1 MSKLINFTDPS
12 TVLVA
17 VGETNNGLNTLRII
31 QTNECNGVHGTLL
44 NSIESKTIKNEV
56 FLSFDNT
63 KSIDELIS
71 SLNYIKSVINGI
83 IPNDITSKKLYDIG
97 DDCKILIDAGKY
109 QTTQINKLAIKNLDD
124 TSFSTFEEIREYIKN
139 MQELNP
145 YNKLD
150 PEIESLI
157 IWLERRQIVYDK
169 LLNCTEGELIITRN
183 DNYYKTVNRY
193 LYKL

>member
-1 MSKLINFTDPS
+1 MSNLINFTDPS
-12 TVLVA
+12 TVLLV

-31 QTNECNGVHGTLL
+31 QTNECNGAHGTLL
-44 NSIESKTIKNEV
+44 NSIDSKTIKNEV

-83 IPNDITSKKLYDIG
+83 IPNDIAAKKLYDI
-97 DDCKILIDAGKY
+97 DDGCKILIDAGKY

-139 MQELNP
+139 IQELNP

-169 LLNCTEGELIITRN
+169 LLNCTEDELIITRN
-183 DNYYKTVNRY
+183 DNYYKTVYR
-193 LYKL
+193 